1 MIYTCVRCVTV
12 RSSRCDMN
20 GENSNHP
27 HIEIVIS
34 SRTYL
39 MMVRYCDEYCIYTM
53 YTRRIDDIYVCDAGE

>member
-1 MIYTCVRCVTV
+1 
-12 RSSRCDMN
+12 MN